1 MASRI
6 ENRNNRG
13 KRTNKK
19 KHVRGAA
26 RQELEVLVLL
36 RAPFFMNANS
46 LANRKKSEQQLLEF
60 FGEGPGALDILRGR
74 VRPLK
79 NGGVNFTFEVKNCPK
94 KLLELVSNGGYW
106 ELNYPLG
113 RERHWNCRIVKSKY
127 PYDQKRSIKR
137 VRPFDFSPPTPPTP
151 SPPKANNDEF
161 ESSDDES
168 DDDQ

>member
-19 KHVRGAA
+19 KHVEGAA
-26 RQELEVLVLL
+26 RQELKVLVLL

-46 LANRKKSEQQLLEF
+46 QANKKKSEQQLLEF
-60 FGEGPGALDILRGR
+60 FGEGPGALDIVRGR
-74 VRPLK
+74 VRSLK

-94 KLLELVSNGGYW
+94 ELLKLVSNGGYW

-113 RERHWNCRIVKSKY
+113 RERQWNCRIVKSKY

-137 VRPFDFSPPTPPTP
+137 VRPFDFSPPAPP
-151 SPPKANNDEF
+151 SPTKQANDSDRF
-161 ESSDDES
+161 ESSDD
-168 DDDQ
+168 DNQ